1 MPLAPAGAAA
11 AADRS
16 SSFLHLLQGF
26 APGEDSNARRED
38 DEKQRN
44 GGLHHVVVEARGGG
58 GAAASVAATSGGHDY
73 LDHRAASSSSGTM
86 ERLEVDQV
94 QRKRLSADGYSRKRR
109 TRGPIAEGPGVI
121 SISSIIQAG
130 VKSAKAEL
138 VIEESISSPV
148 ARSPSMDCS
157 PAMNTIDQPTLLF
170 QSLKRVCVAA
180 VSTGLTAKEAV
191 AKIQEQRLP
200 GLIDGGERLI
210 VQVAKAFRSSSAFV
224 EREERGRYF
233 MQESSD
239 LEAWESFQTTDSSKR
254 EEATV
259 EPPPKSAETEFET
272 IIEAAKQLQ
281 KLQEP
286 IHVEPKVTTKSGT
299 DHWAQALR
307 SKSTSSRGKV
317 EPPTPSTSQ
326 KASPSSRDQPG
337 PRCNRDDGK
346 GWRCVRMAEAGFS
359 LCKYHRDQIRRA
371 EIRRRKARNK
381 SKKLQQQSPASP
393 SGSPVQPAGKPSNPT
408 SKEVAKAVR
417 IAPEKTTDAKAMGS
431 DNELHDHKRRRFVK
445 AKSLRS
451 LL

>member
-1 MPLAPAGAAA
+1 
-11 AADRS
+11 
-16 SSFLHLLQGF
+16 
-26 APGEDSNARRED
+26 
-38 DEKQRN
+38 
-44 GGLHHVVVEARGGG
+44 
-58 GAAASVAATSGGHDY
+58 
-73 LDHRAASSSSGTM
+73 
-86 ERLEVDQV
+86 
-94 QRKRLSADGYSRKRR
+94 
-109 TRGPIAEGPGVI
+109 
-121 SISSIIQAG
+121 
-130 VKSAKAEL
+130 
-138 VIEESISSPV
+138 
-148 ARSPSMDCS
+148 MDCS
-157 PAMNTIDQPTLLF
+157 PSTKPTDQPTLLF
-170 QSLKRVCVAA
+170 QSLKRVCCAA

-239 LEAWESFQTTDSSKR
+239 LDAWENFQPADSKR
-254 EEATV
+254 EEAPV
-259 EPPPKSAETEFET
+259 EPRSAETEFET

-286 IHVEPKVTTKSGT
+286 IQVEPKVGLTSKSGT
-299 DHWAQALR
+299 DHWALALR
-307 SKSTSSRGKV
+307 SKSTSSSRGKV
-317 EPPTPSTSQ
+317 EPPSTSQ
-326 KASPSSRDQPG
+326 KASPSPRDQSG

-381 SKKLQQQSPASP
+381 SKKPQQSPASP

-408 SKEVAKAVR
+408 SRETAKAVS
-417 IAPEKTTDAKAMGS
+417 APGKTIDAKTIGF
-431 DNELHDHKRRRFVK
+431 DNELHDPKRRRFVK